1 MVRITCRSYKY
12 LPLFLIGSYLAV
24 VIVARVNNRFDPHFT
39 EEIFPFFNWSLFSV
53 SSNERTISV
62 IRFDSINEKPLPS
75 PRLYYDMGEIFA
87 YAKQRDSTVWKTVET
102 LASAIQHDDQEM
114 ISRARKLIEDRYMA
128 ELKSAD
134 YAVVRLTYDPIERL
148 RFGTVKDSAVLA
160 TYRKRAP

>member
-1 MVRITCRSYKY
+1 MMLTTYRSYKY

-24 VIVARVNNRFDPHFT
+24 VIIARVNNRFDPHFT

-53 SSNERTISV
+53 TSNERTISV

-75 PRLYYDMGEIFA
+75 PRLYFDMGDIFA
-87 YAKQRDSTVWKTVET
+87 SAKQRDPTVWKTTET
-102 LASAIQHDDQEM
+102 LASAIQHDDQET

-134 YAVVRLTYDPIERL
+134 YAIVRLTYDPIERL
-148 RFGTVKDSAVLA
+148 RYGAVKDSVVLA
-160 TYRKRAP
+160 IYRKRAP